1 MSIFEALPKARP
13 LDPLYFDRKRS
24 LESALCATG
33 SAQPAGMCVDV
44 GANVGQTL
52 ETFLQWWPESKCVS
66 FEPLPA
72 AQEALA
78 RIVQSSKGRAISHEI
93 ALSDVSTTA
102 DFYAFADQSTYSSLR
117 PLNRKASTAA
127 AHRGLRDSP
136 SVLEKR
142 SSDEDYTIPVRVTTL
157 DSHFANVTGRELE
170 WTVGGVDV
178 LKIDTQGTALR
189 VLRGARNTLRKTR
202 VVLFEWQ
209 FDDVY
214 GAPESLAD
222 VDALLNESGLRL
234 WDIAHI
240 YKDLTNLRTL
250 WVDLVYARTVV

>member
-1 MSIFEALPKARP
+1 
-13 LDPLYFDRKRS
+13 
-24 LESALCATG
+24 
-33 SAQPAGMCVDV
+33 
-44 GANVGQTL
+44 
-52 ETFLQWWPESKCVS
+52 
-66 FEPLPA
+66 
-72 AQEALA
+72 
-78 RIVQSSKGRAISHEI
+78 
-93 ALSDVSTTA
+93 
-102 DFYAFADQSTYSSLR
+102 
-117 PLNRKASTAA
+117 
-127 AHRGLRDSP
+127 
-136 SVLEKR
+136 LEKR
-142 SSDEDYTIPVRVTTL
+142 PSDEDYTIPVRVTTL

-189 VLRGARNTLRKTR
+189 VLRGARHTLKKTR

-214 GAPESLAD
+214 GAPESLAE

-250 WVDLVYARTVV
+250 WVDLVYAKIFV